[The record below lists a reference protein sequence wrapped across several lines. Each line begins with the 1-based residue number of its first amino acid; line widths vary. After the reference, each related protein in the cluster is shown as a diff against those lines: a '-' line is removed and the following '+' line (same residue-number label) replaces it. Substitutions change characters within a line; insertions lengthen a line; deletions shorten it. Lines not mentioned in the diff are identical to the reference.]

1 MTQTASASVEN
12 TGTQPHQ
19 VLVFGDLSSS
29 GVEDDL
35 RKLLHIKTNP
45 LLVSFFEQV
54 GFVLRR
60 TIGGL
65 PSEQQDWFPRFTT
78 LIDLVARL
86 GETAATPVLRF
97 FVLSVYE
104 VAQFIVYFG
113 EDARHYPSPASTY
126 TIGPCTGSF
135 AAAAVTSSQ
144 TLSELVPVA
153 VEAVL
158 TAFRTALRSWV
169 AGQDVSPPTSSS
181 STKAWSVTVSAKAK
195 NEAIGD
201 LLAELETSESTRG
214 DSKLYISATT
224 PTQVTTISG
233 PPAPLA
239 SFVEKTSERLR
250 SRYMDVQSPFHA
262 AHVFDESDVE
272 HIVSQIREDKVG
284 LRTSKIPLIS
294 TATGQVIAGCSFK
307 DLLRVIVRDTLRT
320 PVRWEL
326 VASTCRSLLIEGNA
340 QKCAIVPF
348 SSYAAPMLSAALSSD
363 SGIQVTT
370 ESTNKPD
377 KTSSGSS
384 GRFEDSKIAII
395 GYSGRF
401 PDSASNEEFW
411 QLLRAGRDVHREIP
425 PDRFDWKTH
434 YDPTGKAKNTS
445 RIKYGCFIKEPGLFD
460 VRFFNMSPREAENT
474 DPAQR
479 LAITTTYEALEM
491 AGLVRNRTPSTQQDR
506 IGVFFGTTSDDWREV
521 NSGQN
526 VDTYFIPGGNR
537 AFVPGRISYF
547 FRFSGPSLSMD
558 TACSSS
564 FAAIQTACSYL
575 WRGDCDTA
583 VTGGTNILTN
593 PDNFAGLDRGHFLST
608 TGNCNAFDDG
618 ASGYC
623 RADAV
628 ATVILKRLED
638 AQADNDPIFGVIAGT
653 NTNHCGQTDSI
664 TRPHEG
670 DQSSVF
676 KRIMRYANVDPLDVS
691 YIEMHG
697 TGTQAGDATEMNSVL
712 SVFGPDRKRTTITP
726 HRKLY
731 LGSAKG
737 NIGHAESASGVSSL
751 IKVLMMMKNSE
762 IPPHAGIKTK
772 INHNYPL
779 DLVERGVHI
788 ALETTPWRREDSVHG
803 KRAVFLNNF
812 SAAGGNTAVLLEDA
826 PLSTEIAAPEGDA
839 RPLHVVAVTA
849 KTPAS
854 LIANLSALS
863 TWLEKKSD
871 ISLPALSYTA
881 TARRMHHN
889 YRALISGSDIASI
902 ISSIKTRVS
911 EGASGLNPI
920 PSAAKLP
927 NVVFAF
933 TGQGSLYT
941 GLGKSLYDTNPSFRA
956 SILRFNRLAHGQGFP
971 SFLGLVDGS
980 QPVNNAKDVGAVIS
994 QLALT
999 CVQMALFELW
1009 RSWGLMPSAVIGHSL
1024 GEYAG
1029 LYAAGVISTAD
1040 AIFLVGTRATLLERD
1055 CAPGT
1060 HAMLA
1065 LKAPLE
1071 VVNGLTQSSASSC
1084 ELACANQPTGHVISG
1099 NVEDISQAEK
1109 WVAEKGIE
1117 AIRLEI
1123 PYAFHSAQVDPI
1135 LDRFQSSAAKGVV
1148 YHAPTIPVLSPF
1160 LSRTVAAGENSVLNA
1175 SYLVQ
1180 ACRGK
1185 VDFVGALEAAKKDTL
1200 VNDRTIW
1207 LELGAHPACGGMVKG
1222 TLGPQST
1229 TLASLRKQVDGYK
1242 TMTSALEA
1250 LYLAGFDIDW
1260 NEYHRGF
1267 PSAHQVMDLPRYSWD
1282 LKNYWIQYRNDFCL
1296 AKGEGMVPAAT
1307 VNAGLQAAET
1317 VVAPK
1322 QYKYL
1327 SPSVQKVIEE
1337 SHGSDVSSLV
1347 IESDVFDPKLLPVFQ
1362 GHVVNGAHLCPSSLY
1377 ADIAWTMA
1385 EYMLQGPGLA
1395 VATTGLDITDV
1406 KVDASLIAQPTE
1418 TSHPFRVSAKAD
1430 WETNV
1435 IAMSIYSINSSGKR
1449 TTPHA
1454 TMDIRV
1460 TPNHCWS
1467 SEWKRS
1473 THLITSRIDSLNRS
1487 IDSGN
1492 SHKLK
1497 RGMVYRLF
1505 GALVDYSD
1513 GYQGM
1518 DHVVLDSERLEAV
1531 STITFKV
1538 GGDGFLVNPMWIDSL
1553 GGVAGFIM
1561 NGNDAFESRKQ
1572 VFINHGWERFRL
1584 AEKLDPTKTYNAYNR
1599 MQLVEKT
1606 LYAGDTY
1613 ILHEGRVVGIVEGIK
1628 FQGIPRT
1635 ILDRVLPPRN
1645 AATNLPAPT
1654 GSAPAAQPKRPAAA
1668 KTETRKP
1675 RSQTP
1680 VPRPDS
1686 KRQPS
1691 FGLIDRIVAIICQE
1705 VGISASDLM
1714 PESEFADFGLD
1725 SLLSLTILGRIRE
1738 ELQVDLPP
1746 SLFVDCSSV
1755 SSLKAFVGDQASDS
1769 SDEAPSPRRSRSQS
1783 STSSDGTQ
1791 VTIPTPKE
1799 DQDIES
1805 SSESASSEGASTTIS
1820 ILRKTLSEE
1829 TGVSVVD
1836 LTPATCLADV
1846 GVDSLLALNILA
1858 KLDEMFGD
1866 ALPRSLFAEHET
1878 LQDVEKALL
1887 TSLGIQQPTAKP
1899 PRSNLQPT
1907 PASQDT
1913 AAIPSSPPHA
1923 TSVILQR
1930 ITKAPK
1936 TILFLLPDGSGSA
1949 SSYAALGAAIG
1960 HEVTVYGLNCP
1971 WLKIAPEMTHLG
1983 IDMTALAAKYVA
1995 EITRVLQKL
2004 SPSKTPIALGGWSA
2018 GGILALE
2025 AIRQLHAQGR
2035 PVAKLVL
2042 IDSPNPI
2049 GLQNP
2054 PERMYDFFDSIGIF
2068 GGGRNKM
2075 PAWLRAHFAA
2085 FINILDAYEP
2095 TPLAGAPETL
2105 VVYARDGVC
2114 KDPDGPKPEMRAD
2127 DPREMLWLL
2136 NNRTDFAADGWR
2148 SLLTSAR
2155 VSVKVVDG
2163 VNHFSIV
2170 EAGEGMAVLVE
2181 ALGWFLG

>member
-1 MTQTASASVEN
+1 
-12 TGTQPHQ
+12 Q

-29 GVEDDL
+29 GFEDEL
-35 RKLLHIKTNP
+35 RKLLHLKTNP
-45 LLVSFFEQV
+45 LLDAFFEQV
-54 GFVLRR
+54 GFALRR
-60 TIGGL
+60 IIGGL

-97 FVLSVYE
+97 LVLSVYE
-104 VAQFIVYFG
+104 VAQFIVYYG
-113 EDARHYPSPASTY
+113 EDARQYPSPATTY
-126 TIGPCTGSF
+126 TIGPCTGGF
-135 AAAAVTSSQ
+135 AAAAVSSSQ
-144 TLSELVPVA
+144 TLPELVPVA

-158 TAFRTALRSWV
+158 AAFRTSLRSWV
-169 AGQDVSPPTSSS
+169 AGQDVSPPASSS
-181 STKAWSVTVSAKAK
+181 STRAWSVTVSSKSK
-195 NEAIGD
+195 NESIGD
-201 LLAELETSESTRG
+201 LLPNDLETSE
-214 DSKLYISATT
+214 LYISATT

-239 SFVEKTSERLR
+239 SFVERTSEKLR

-272 HIVSQIREDKVG
+272 DIVSQIREDKVAS
-284 LRTSKIPLIS
+284 RTLKIPLIS
-294 TATGQVIAGCSFK
+294 TSTGQVIAGSSFK
-307 DLLRVIVRDTLRT
+307 DLLRVIIRDTLRE

-326 VASTCRSLLIEGNA
+326 VASTCRSLLKEANA
-340 QKCAIVPF
+340 EECVIVPF
-348 SSYAAPMLSAALSSD
+348 SSYAAPMLSAALGTD
-363 SGIQVTT
+363 GGIQVMT
-370 ESTNKPD
+370 ESVSKPSQ
-377 KTSSGSS
+377 TPSGSS

-411 QLLRAGRDVHREIP
+411 ELLRAGRDVHREIP
-425 PDRFDWKTH
+425 PDRFDWRTH

-445 RIKYGCFIKEPGLFD
+445 RVKYGCFIKEPGLFD
-460 VRFFNMSPREAENT
+460 ARFFNMSPREAENT

-575 WRGDCDTA
+575 WRGECDTA
-583 VTGGTNILTN
+583 VAGGTNVLTN

-628 ATVILKRLED
+628 GTVILKRLED

-712 SVFGPDRKRTTITP
+712 SVFGPDRRRTTITP

-779 DLVERGVHI
+779 DLAERGVHI
-788 ALETTPWRREDSVHG
+788 ALETTPWRREDSITG

-826 PLSTEIAAPEGDA
+826 PLSTDIAAPEGDA
-839 RPLHVVAVTA
+839 RPIHLVAVTA

-854 LIANLSALS
+854 LIANLDGLS
-863 TWLEKKSD
+863 TWLEKNSD
-871 ISLPALSYTA
+871 TSLPALSYTT

-889 YRALISGSDIASI
+889 YRALVSGSDIASI

-911 EGASGLNPI
+911 EGASGLKPI
-920 PSAAKLP
+920 PSAAKTP

-933 TGQGSLYT
+933 TGQGSLYS
-941 GLGKSLYDTNPSFRA
+941 GLGQSLYNKNPSFRA
-956 SILRFNRLAHGQGFP
+956 SILRFSRLAQGQGFP
-971 SFLGLVDGS
+971 SFLGLVDGN
-980 QPVNNAKDVGAVIS
+980 QPVNNTKDVGAVVS

-999 CVQMALFELW
+999 CLQMALFELW
-1009 RSWGLMPSAVIGHSL
+1009 RSWGLTPSAVIGHSL
-1024 GEYAG
+1024 GEFAG
-1029 LYAAGVISTAD
+1029 LYAAGVISAAD
-1040 AIFLVGTRATLLERD
+1040 AIFLVGTRATLLEQH

-1065 LKAPLE
+1065 IKAPLE
-1071 VVNGLTQSSASSC
+1071 VVNGLIQSSESRC

-1099 NVEDISQAEK
+1099 KVEDISQAER
-1109 WVAEKGIE
+1109 WAAEKGIE

-1135 LDRFQSSAAKGVV
+1135 LDNFESVAAHAVV
-1148 YHAPTIPVLSPF
+1148 YNAPTIPILSPL
-1160 LSRTVAAGENSVLNA
+1160 LSRTVAAGTSGVLNA
-1175 SYLVQ
+1175 SYLAQ
-1180 ACRGK
+1180 SCRGK
-1185 VDFVGALEAAKKDTL
+1185 VDFVGALEAAKKDNL
-1200 VNDRTIW
+1200 VNDRNIW
-1207 LELGAHPACGGMVKG
+1207 LEIGAHPACGGMVKG
-1222 TLGPQST
+1222 TLGSQST
-1229 TLASLRKQVDGYK
+1229 TLASLRKQVEGYK
-1242 TMTSALEA
+1242 TMTSALET
-1250 LYLAGFDIDW
+1250 LYMAGFEIDW

-1267 PSAHQVMDLPRYSWD
+1267 PSAHRVIDLPRYSWD
-1282 LKNYWIQYRNDFCL
+1282 LKKYWIQYRNDFCL
-1296 AKGEGMVPAAT
+1296 AKGEGLVPAST
-1307 VNAGLQAAET
+1307 VNAGSRIEET

-1347 IESDVFDPKLLPVFQ
+1347 IESDAFDPKLLPVFQ

-1395 VATTGLDITDV
+1395 AETTGLDIADV
-1406 KVDASLIAQPTE
+1406 KVDASLVAQPTE

-1435 IAMSIYSINSSGKR
+1435 ITMSIYSINSNGKR
-1449 TTPHA
+1449 TTSHA
-1454 TMDIRV
+1454 TMDVRV

-1473 THLITSRIDSLNRS
+1473 THLVTSRIDALNQG
-1487 IDSGN
+1487 INSGN

-1497 RGMVYRLF
+1497 RGMVYKLF

-1531 STITFKV
+1531 STVTFKV

-1561 NGNDAFESRKQ
+1561 NGNDAFESKKQ

-1606 LYAGDTY
+1606 LFAGDTY

-1635 ILDRVLPPRN
+1635 LLDRVLPPRN
-1645 AATNLPAPT
+1645 AASSSPAPT
-1654 GSAPAAQPKRPAAA
+1654 GSAPAAQSKRSSAT

-1680 VPRPDS
+1680 VPRPVP
-1686 KRQPS
+1686 KRQASP
-1691 FGLIDRIVAIICQE
+1691 GLLDRIVAIICQE
-1705 VGISASDLM
+1705 VGISASDLK

-1755 SSLKAFVGDQASDS
+1755 SSLQAFVGDQASDS
-1769 SDEAPSPRRSRSQS
+1769 SDEAPSLRRSRSQS

-1791 VTIPTPKE
+1791 LTIPTPKE

-1805 SSESASSEGASTTIS
+1805 SSSTASEGASTAIS
-1820 ILRKTLSEE
+1820 ILRKTISEE
-1829 TGVSVVD
+1829 TGVSVAD
-1836 LTPATCLADV
+1836 LTLGTCLADV
-1846 GVDSLLALNILA
+1846 GVDSLLALTILA
-1858 KLDEMFGD
+1858 KLDEIFGD
-1866 ALPRSLFAEHET
+1866 TIPRSLFAEHET

-1887 TSLGIQQPTAKP
+1887 ASLGIQESVAKP
-1899 PRSNLQPT
+1899 PPSRPQPT
-1907 PASQDT
+1907 PTSQESP
-1913 AAIPSSPPHA
+1913 ANPSSPPHA
-1923 TSVILQR
+1923 TSVLLKR
-1930 ITKAPK
+1930 APK
-1936 TILFLLPDGSGSA
+1936 SPTSILFLLPDGSGSA
-1949 SSYAALGAAIG
+1949 SSYMALGAAIG
-1960 HEVTVYGLNCP
+1960 HDVTVYGLNCP
-1971 WLKIAPEMTHLG
+1971 WLKTAPDMTRLG

-2004 SPSKTPIALGGWSA
+2004 SPSTTTPIALGGWSA

-2042 IDSPNPI
+2042 LDSPNPI

-2068 GGGRNKM
+2068 GGGRNQM

-2095 TPLAGAPETL
+2095 KPLAGAPETL
-2105 VVYARDGVC
+2105 IVYARDGVC
-2114 KDPDGPKPEMRAD
+2114 KDPDGPKPEMRPD

-2136 NNRTDFAADGWR
+2136 NNRTDFKAEGWR
-2148 SLLTSAR
+2148 SLLTGAR
-2155 VSVKVVDG
+2155 VSVKVVDE

-2170 EAGEGMAVLVE
+2170 EAGEGMAVVGE
-2181 ALGWFLG
+2181 ALGEFLG